1 MFTKRIQVPMNAL
14 VHNIVFD
21 TQFSIRQRHPYTTK
35 IKEWLKPVIDLE
47 DFYVYPMNGI
57 TGCLDYWAS
66 RERKGIFQNKGDY
79 EWIMQTGND
88 MQYISVPSSIDGNF
102 VEVPQDVPV
111 ALDIAYV
118 GTTAIKKIQV
128 TPNVEKV
135 FYSLSKP
142 FGIQNARTGWYFT
155 RRPDSRLH
163 KLTYEAEYY
172 NYYAHAIAERLIDNF
187 AIDYTY
193 NYYVDKQIAI
203 CEEHNLT
210 PSDSVWLATSKDEKY
225 KDFVRANNTARLC
238 LCEEIQ

>member
-1 MFTKRIQVPMNAL
+1 MNAL

-172 NYYAHAIAERLIDNF
+172 NYY
-187 AIDYTY
+187 
-193 NYYVDKQIAI
+193 VDKQIAI